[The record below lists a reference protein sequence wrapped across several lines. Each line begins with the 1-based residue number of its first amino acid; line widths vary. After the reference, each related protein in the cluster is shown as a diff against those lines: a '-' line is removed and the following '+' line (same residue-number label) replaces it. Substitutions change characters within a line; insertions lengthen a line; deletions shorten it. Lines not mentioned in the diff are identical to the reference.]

1 MTLDLPYYYYLG
13 EYSAKV
19 RQHKKL
25 RSTHTSQPRHCNVS
39 AHEPRRDRLA
49 GAHAHAMPPNRKH
62 LLATPER
69 LRVHVLAARTRSAY
83 SQLAVTGRV
92 NHVLGHAVLTLPSCL
107 VSASRL
113 PLVHLALALPV
124 TKLPRGME
132 SDIRAAVGTQHD

>member
-1 MTLDLPYYYYLG
+1 
-13 EYSAKV
+13 
-19 RQHKKL
+19 
-25 RSTHTSQPRHCNVS
+25 
-39 AHEPRRDRLA
+39 
-49 GAHAHAMPPNRKH
+49 MPPNRKH

-113 PLVHLALALPV
+113 PLVHLALALPL
-124 TKLPRGME
+124 TKLPRGIE
-132 SDIRAAVGTQHD
+132 SDIRAAVGTQHDSTPPTTFPNATPPNPPPPSLPRFQDGSTPVREQRLSKS